1 MKVNLIIICT
11 ILLLHIPVL
20 CKAQYH
26 NKCEHEYRPDDNL
39 SEYRVAYYQCNN
51 RGRNI
56 FWDISNIEITGNH
69 RVRYKEANDSSSIVL
84 GIEDRTMNSYS
95 YSGDTLLLNGFENNS
110 TKLCYSHPE
119 MMFHFPLNLGEH
131 FEKYFHGYCVFS
143 ENTMLRVYGKSES
156 SVDAAGYILLPS
168 GECLKNVVRVHKRKI
183 VVGKTVAGV
192 RTFRELKTYVD
203 SITPFNS
210 DSISLQLNT
219 DNTVSTIDS
228 YYWYAAGYR
237 YPILRTEI
245 IYDCFGKCSSLSAYY
260 NPPEKQLLADDYVN
274 ESIRSKLKGDGIS
287 EMVRDSKDN
296 AGSKEV
302 SAIDYAVSVTPGYV
316 TITYSLQ
323 EDSHV
328 RALLCDIR
336 GIVYRQQDEDGGK
349 EITHTMNINC
359 NGLRNGE
366 YILYINVN
374 GQIYHSKVT
383 IKH

>member
-56 FWDISNIEITGNH
+56 FWDISNIDIIGSH
-69 RVRYKEANDSSSIVL
+69 RVKYREANDSSSMVV
-84 GIEDRTMNSYS
+84 GIENRTMNYYS
-95 YSGDTLLLNGFENNS
+95 YSGDTLYLNGFENNS

-119 MMFHFPLNLGEH
+119 MMLRFPFNLGEH
-131 FEKYFHGYCVFS
+131 VEKYFHGCCMFS
-143 ENTMLRVYGKSES
+143 ENTMLRVYGNSES
-156 SVDAAGYILLPS
+156 TVDAVGYMLLPS
-168 GECLKNVVRVHKRKI
+168 GDSLKNVVRVHKK
-183 VVGKTVAGV
+183 KTVGERAV
-192 RTFRELKTYVD
+192 AAVKSFRELKSFVD
-203 SITPFNS
+203 SIAPFNS
-210 DSISLQLNT
+210 DSIRLLLHS
-219 DNTVSTIDS
+219 DSTVSTIDS

-237 YPILRTEI
+237 YPILRTDI

-260 NPPEKQLLADDYVN
+260 NPPEKQLLANDYTN
-274 ESIRSKLKGDGIS
+274 ESIRSNLKGYGIS
-287 EMVRDSKDN
+287 EMVRNSNDN
-296 AGSKEV
+296 VGSKGV
-302 SAIDYAVSVTPGYV
+302 SAIDYTVSFTPGNV
-316 TITYSLQ
+316 ILTYTLP

-328 RALLCDIR
+328 IALLCDIR
-336 GIVYRQQDEDGGK
+336 GIVYRQQDEYGGK
-349 EITHTMNINC
+349 DITNAMTINS

-374 GQIYHSKVT
+374 GQLYHSKVT